1 MPVDMKHQY
10 KAVESVALSE
20 ITVCYLQKRC
30 VPAAEPPADSADL
43 PVPIHEH
50 CTTTSSAIGN
60 WHSAG
65 SLGWPFAML
74 KYKYSFQIIYMEASI
89 PYACSAFCLQCFAA
103 VGWAAG
109 RASGL

>member
-30 VPAAEPPADSADL
+30 VPATEPPADSADL

-60 WHSAG
+60 ESVPTQLAQRWF
-65 SLGWPFAML
+65 P
-74 KYKYSFQIIYMEASI
+74 
-89 PYACSAFCLQCFAA
+89 
-103 VGWAAG
+103 
-109 RASGL
+109 GLAICNAKI